1 MCVCKICTSI
11 SCIFLGEIYLYKYH
25 SPNYIVFMVL
35 RNKILLLN
43 NLRKVLR
50 TYMSNMC
57 VHKNLCA
64 LEYIAVLRHIKSSG
78 KTQYT
83 GRKRPKRTLPLGCLA
98 SYGPARIQER
108 RKQGSIPKGGTSYGL
123 PCPCG
128 MDTRLVLVCGTLLS
142 TLSSLAQWQWG
153 QH

>member
-1 MCVCKICTSI
+1 MRVIIGYFLNVTYKSIFVRSMCVCKICTST
-11 SCIFLGEIYLYKYH
+11 SYLLEKDIYKYH

-64 LEYIAVLRHIKSSG
+64 LEYIS
-78 KTQYT
+78 
-83 GRKRPKRTLPLGCLA
+83 
-98 SYGPARIQER
+98 
-108 RKQGSIPKGGTSYGL
+108 
-123 PCPCG
+123 
-128 MDTRLVLVCGTLLS
+128 
-142 TLSSLAQWQWG
+142 
-153 QH
+153 